1 MIALSEGEM
10 SNDFLVRFGIEGEII
25 DKKYCTCAYIYTFY
39 KHWYIYRFIE
49 WIFSPGKHENALERN
64 VNELCARSIFIK

>member
-25 DKKYCTCAYIYTFY
+25 DKKNCTCAYIYTFY
-39 KHWYIYRFIE
+39 KH
-49 WIFSPGKHENALERN
+49 
-64 VNELCARSIFIK
+64 